1 MLSLYLIRH
10 AKSSWAEPGLDDLN
24 RPLNKRG
31 KSDAPLMAE
40 ILLKRNEIPEVVISS
55 PAKRALSTA
64 KRIAKTMG
72 INGERIKTDDRLYM
86 ANETDFFNV
95 IWDISDDINRLM
107 LVSHNPGLTD
117 FVNILTGSN
126 ILNIPTS
133 GIVRVDFDLKHW
145 KEITKQNSKYIYFE
159 YPKMFKTQN
168 GS

>member
-10 AKSSWAEPGLDDLN
+10 AKSSWTEPGLDDLN

-31 KSDAPLMAE
+31 KTDAPLMAE
-40 ILLKRNEIPEVVISS
+40 ILLKRNEIPELVISS
-55 PAKRALSTA
+55 SAKRALSTA

-72 INGERIKTDDRLYM
+72 IGGEGIKIDDRLYM
-86 ANETDFFNV
+86 ASETDFFNI

-145 KEITKQNSKYIYFE
+145 KEITKQNSKFIYFE